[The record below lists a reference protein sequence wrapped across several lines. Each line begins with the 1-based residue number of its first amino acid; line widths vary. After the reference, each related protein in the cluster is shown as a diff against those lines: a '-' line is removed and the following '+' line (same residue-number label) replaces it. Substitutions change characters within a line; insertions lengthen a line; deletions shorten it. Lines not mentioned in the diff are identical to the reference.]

1 MKSQKKYRLIIEDE
15 TCLEKIGQWTFRPGI
30 LWTIGVLVLVNSIIL
45 GFLFVLLTPAKR
57 LIPGYYK
64 PSQRVASEEAIM
76 RLDSL
81 YGVFNRNNRYVSNIL
96 TLLNEDRDAE
106 KLDSGEQL
114 FSSTSPVML
123 MATSKDEVK
132 FNNIMHE
139 REKYN
144 ISVLAPLAAN
154 GMKFYPVSREA
165 IIATDVMGAECITI
179 QMPSESMVMSVA
191 DGTVLDVH
199 RLNPEGQ
206 YIMVMQHNN
215 GFTSKYSGLGSVSV
229 GVGEIV
235 NGGQVVGMTRI
246 EGGGFTPTIQIEMWH
261 NGTPLKPYKYITG
274 NITL

>member
-15 TCLEKIGQWTFRPGI
+15 TCLEKVGQWTFRPVV
-30 LWTIGVLVLVNSIIL
+30 LWTIGVLMLVNSIIL

-57 LIPGYYK
+57 LIPGYYQ

-76 RLDSL
+76 RLDSI
-81 YGVFNRNNRYVSNIL
+81 YGAFNRNNQYVNNIL
-96 TLLNEDRDAE
+96 TVLNEDRSAE
-106 KLDSGEQL
+106 KLDSVEQL
-114 FSSTSPVML
+114 FSSATPVML
-123 MATSKDEVK
+123 MATSKEEVK

-165 IIATDVMGAECITI
+165 IMATDVMDAECITI
-179 QMPSESMVMSVA
+179 QMPSEAMVMSVA

-199 RLNPEGQ
+199 RVASGAS
-206 YIMVMQHNN
+206 YSMIIQHNN

-235 NGGQVVGMTRI
+235 NGGQVVGLTRI
-246 EGGGFTPTIQIEMWH
+246 EGMRLAPTIQIEMWH